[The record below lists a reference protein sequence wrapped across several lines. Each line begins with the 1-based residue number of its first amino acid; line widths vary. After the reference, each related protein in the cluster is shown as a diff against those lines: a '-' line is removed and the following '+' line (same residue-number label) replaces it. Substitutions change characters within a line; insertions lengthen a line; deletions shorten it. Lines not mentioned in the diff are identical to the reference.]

1 MKTASVTEVKSGLSK
16 FLELVKNGEAIL
28 ITDRGVPVARIESV
42 RSDQNET
49 GEQARLS
56 RLERAGL
63 VRRGRPI
70 SRRLLSGAPAALKKG
85 ASAVQ
90 ALLEERREGR

>member
-1 MKTASVTEVKSGLSK
+1 MKTASVTEVKNGLSK

-63 VRRGRPI
+63 LRRGRPI
-70 SRRLLSGAPAALKKG
+70 SRRLLSAAPAALKTG
-85 ASAVQ
+85 ASAVE
-90 ALLEERREGR
+90 ALLEERRAGR